1 MWESITTKKQRFN
14 LGNDPILSE
23 EWPVKIY
30 AVQASGNESWRGY
43 EAIELRCGDRS
54 KGQSDSTWW
63 TDPPWSKPGTRGA
76 TYPIVSRIYLHMGD
90 QWSPLVY
97 TDVGLDDTSPSS
109 VDRASR
115 WVENC
120 LSSHV
125 HDMTKDKEREL
136 PTRVIDVTP
145 SLPRPKLKL
154 FGKPCKEKANY
165 AALSYCWGKSKKT
178 TTTTIHNLHEHIEAG
193 FSYELLGKTIQDA
206 VSITRS
212 IGVRYLWVDALCI
225 IQGSEDE
232 ARADWQTESSRM
244 AAVYGN
250 AYVTIIAA
258 DSPTSDSGILRKR
271 SIIRESS
278 ISQDGFTQRRIYSAF
293 RNTKILEAA
302 SSTPNIWSTRA
313 WTFQE
318 AVLSRRALLYT
329 DQKKYWKCG
338 HGLLSEDGKLAR
350 STLIHRLT
358 RNLVEQD
365 WHLVIEEYTKRRL
378 SNGNDKLPAL
388 SGLASLYHR
397 GNATPYLAGLWNTT
411 LLSDLLW
418 RTEISAELM
427 PQHTQSYRAPSWSW
441 ASVDGPVDYDLCL
454 IENSGDLDEAE
465 VVDTDS
471 VPCGLDPFGQVSS
484 GFLKL
489 HGMIRQITRLVIDRY
504 HSAGDAFSGEDN
516 LGRVYVDQKKRWE
529 ELEEVQYPCS
539 LFLIKNGIGLL
550 LVPSK
555 NSSTTYR
562 RIGVFHGRKLAMP
575 LENWEVATIT
585 IV

>member
-1 MWESITTKKQRFN
+1 
-14 LGNDPILSE
+14 
-23 EWPVKIY
+23 
-30 AVQASGNESWRGY
+30 
-43 EAIELRCGDRS
+43 
-54 KGQSDSTWW
+54 
-63 TDPPWSKPGTRGA
+63 
-76 TYPIVSRIYLHMGD
+76 
-90 QWSPLVY
+90 
-97 TDVGLDDTSPSS
+97 
-109 VDRASR
+109 
-115 WVENC
+115 
-120 LSSHV
+120 
-125 HDMTKDKEREL
+125 
-136 PTRVIDVTP
+136 
-145 SLPRPKLKL
+145 
-154 FGKPCKEKANY
+154 Y

-441 ASVDGPVDYDLCL
+441 ASVDGPV
-454 IENSGDLDEAE
+454 
-465 VVDTDS
+465 
-471 VPCGLDPFGQVSS
+471 
-484 GFLKL
+484 
-489 HGMIRQITRLVIDRY
+489 
-504 HSAGDAFSGEDN
+504 
-516 LGRVYVDQKKRWE
+516 
-529 ELEEVQYPCS
+529 
-539 LFLIKNGIGLL
+539 
-550 LVPSK
+550 
-555 NSSTTYR
+555 
-562 RIGVFHGRKLAMP
+562 
-575 LENWEVATIT
+575 
-585 IV
+585 